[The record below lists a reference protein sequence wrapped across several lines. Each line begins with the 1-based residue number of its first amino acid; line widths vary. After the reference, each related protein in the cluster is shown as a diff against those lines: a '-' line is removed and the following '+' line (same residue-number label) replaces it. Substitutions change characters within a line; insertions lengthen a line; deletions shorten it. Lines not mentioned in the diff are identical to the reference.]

1 MLQGKITRRFRAIY
15 LAPLLAGRRFEL
27 EPPPARRIMRPDAM
41 INSKKTQKKYFV
53 RSQRAHSV
61 LRLCVVLSV
70 VGIVLCLAGCRAP
83 AEPRITGTETRLTA
97 PVGYRMVVGR
107 SVENRPIE
115 TVVFGTGSDVVLVVA
130 TIHGNEPAGTALVE
144 YLSDHLS
151 QDRSLLERRRIV
163 MVPVANP
170 DGMVRNSRFNA
181 RGVDLNRNFAAGN
194 RLNSKR
200 NGLTALSEPEA
211 RVISRLITRYRPN
224 RIVAI
229 HQPLSCIDYDGPAKT
244 LAERMA
250 RYCDLPVRKVGAL
263 PGSLGSFA
271 GETLNIPIVTM
282 ELRKNDDELTTQQLW
297 DRYGRALLAAIA
309 FPGTIERFS
318 ISEK

>member
-1 MLQGKITRRFRAIY
+1 M
-15 LAPLLAGRRFEL
+15 
-27 EPPPARRIMRPDAM
+27 
-41 INSKKTQKKYFV
+41 
-53 RSQRAHSV
+53 
-61 LRLCVVLSV
+61 RLCVLLSV

-83 AEPRITGTETRLTA
+83 ADPRITGTETRLTA
-97 PVGYRMVVGR
+97 PVGYRVVAGI

-115 TVVFGTGSDVVLVVA
+115 TVVLGTGSDVVLIVA
-130 TIHGNEPAGTALVE
+130 TIHGSEPAGTALVE

-163 MVPVANP
+163 IVPVANP

-194 RLNSKR
+194 RQNNRR
-200 NGLTALSEPEA
+200 NGMTALSEPEA
-211 RVISRLITRYRPN
+211 SVISQLIRRYQPD
-224 RIVAI
+224 RIVSI
-229 HQPLSCIDYDGPAKT
+229 HQPLSCIDYDGPAKN

-250 RYCDLPVRKVGAL
+250 GYCDLPVRKVGAL

-282 ELRKNDDELTTQQLW
+282 ELRKNDDELTAQQLW
-297 DRYGRALLAAIA
+297 DRYGRALLAAVA
-309 FPGTIERFS
+309 FPENIERS
-318 ISEK
+318 GISEK